1 MARLSAKTLS
11 SPLQTHH
18 QRVETPRGPIAHETE
33 DSANIIAQDDLHKVV
48 CVHQAGTLKYFLI
61 LTVSGALI
69 AGWWIVEGPTFV
81 YRENLLCHIL
91 FREW

>member
-1 MARLSAKTLS
+1 MLL

-18 QRVETPRGPIAHETE
+18 QGVKTPLRPIARETE
-33 DSANIIAQDDLHKVV
+33 NSANIIAQDDLHKVV

-61 LTVSGALI
+61 LMVSGLI
-69 AGWWIVEGPTFV
+69 VEWWIVEGPTFV

-91 FREW
+91 FRER